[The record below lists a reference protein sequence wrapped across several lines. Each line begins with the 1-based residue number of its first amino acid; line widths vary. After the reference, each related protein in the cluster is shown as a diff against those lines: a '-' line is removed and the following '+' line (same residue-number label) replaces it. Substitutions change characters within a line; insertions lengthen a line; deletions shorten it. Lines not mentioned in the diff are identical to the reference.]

1 LAVIPLLYNGS
12 ARIGLLALACSP
24 VQLGGPFD
32 FCAFALLSE
41 FLLGSL
47 EIALKSYSSSSAFL
61 WRKQIVEGIDTAE
74 AFILNLS
81 PDSAASD
88 NVLKELNL
96 AEEALE
102 PFILPVMLKEM
113 KIPDEMR
120 YQLAGKQFIA
130 YYLDQKRGVRDL
142 IAEIKKKRGAASER
156 PPIKLPAFREIE
168 IVLENTTRASFDKK
182 AQQKLLETLG
192 EIIKG
197 SIVGVAENFTIVRI
211 EEVTESA

>member
-1 LAVIPLLYNGS
+1 MGKVFI
-12 ARIGLLALACSP
+12 
-24 VQLGGPFD
+24 
-32 FCAFALLSE
+32 
-41 FLLGSL
+41 
-47 EIALKSYSSSSAFL
+47 SYSRRDTEVVKQIAAQLEAADIQVWFDTEDIKAGKQ

-96 AEEALE
+96 AEEALD
-102 PFILPVMLKEM
+102 PFVLPIMLKEM

-130 YYLDQKRGVRDL
+130 YHLDQKRGVKDL

-156 PPIKLPAFREIE
+156 PPIKPPAFREVE
-168 IVLENTTRASFDKK
+168 IVLENKTKNSFGEK
-182 AQQKLLETLG
+182 AKQKLLETLG

-197 SIVGVAENFTIVRI
+197 SVVDVAQNYIVTRV
-211 EEVTESA
+211 EEEIY

>member
-1 LAVIPLLYNGS
+1 MGKVFI
-12 ARIGLLALACSP
+12 
-24 VQLGGPFD
+24 
-32 FCAFALLSE
+32 
-41 FLLGSL
+41 
-47 EIALKSYSSSSAFL
+47 SYSRRDTETVRQIAAQLEAEGIEVWFDTDDIVPGKQ

-102 PFILPVMLKEM
+102 PFVLPVMLKEM

-130 YYLDQKRGVRDL
+130 YYLDQKRGVKDL
-142 IAEIKKKRGAASER
+142 IAEIKKKRAAASER
-156 PPIKLPAFREIE
+156 PPIQRPAFREIE

-192 EIIKG
+192 EVIKG
-197 SIVGVAENFTIVRI
+197 SIVDAAKNFIIVRI
-211 EEVTESA
+211 EEVTETA